1 MKLSPFLA
9 LTSLCLAFAF
19 PASDA
24 KAAQPQPTHLHTLV
38 TRLVKE
44 GSLAGAQLVVGR
56 ADTPLVAK
64 SFGVRDVVSRKPV
77 DDDTRFCI
85 GSCSKMFAGAVLV
98 SLASEGTVD
107 LDAPV
112 DRWLTGFSALKLT
125 AGTPAKRAPTLREL
139 LCHRGGIYTQ
149 RNRLTDKQTRWIRD
163 FKLTLTDAVNGI
175 TAEPLIAQPGRQF
188 AYSGAGYCVLG
199 RVAEIAAGKPF
210 DELLAIHVTRPLRLS
225 RTTYFPP
232 AADDNVATGHA
243 LIDGKL
249 ALVDQTPHR
258 LGKQHNLAL
267 IGGSLYAPAREA
279 AEFARMLLHKGKA
292 RDRTVLSPHEWKQMT
307 TPHSPRPGGGYGFGL
322 SVALDGKTN
331 RLQSASHAGAL
342 FGSYS
347 FIAVDY
353 QTRRFGVVNY
363 VGRRNAEIGSELL
376 KWVHS
381 AK

>member
-1 MKLSPFLA
+1 
-9 LTSLCLAFAF
+9 
-19 PASDA
+19 
-24 KAAQPQPTHLHTLV
+24 
-38 TRLVKE
+38 
-44 GSLAGAQLVVGR
+44 
-56 ADTPLVAK
+56 
-64 SFGVRDVVSRKPV
+64 PV

-112 DRWLTGFSALKLT
+112 NRWLTGFSAPKLT
-125 AGTPAKRAPTLREL
+125 AGTPASNAPAKRAPTLREL

-149 RNRLTDKQTRWIRD
+149 RNRMTDKQTRWIRD
-163 FKLTLTDAVNGI
+163 FKLTLTDSVNGI
-175 TAEPLIAQPGRQF
+175 AAEPLVAQPGEQF

-199 RVAEIAAGKPF
+199 RVAEIAADKPF
-210 DELLAIHVTRPLRLS
+210 DELLAIHVTRPLHLS

-232 AADDNVATGHA
+232 AGDDNVATGHA

-258 LGKQHNLAL
+258 LGKQHKLAL

-279 AEFARMLLHKGKA
+279 AEFARMLLHNGKA
-292 RDRTVLSPHEWKQMT
+292 GNHIVLSPHEWKQMT
-307 TPHSPRPGGGYGFGL
+307 TPHSPRPDGGYGFGL
-322 SVALDGKTN
+322 SLALDRKTN
-331 RLQSASHAGAL
+331 RLQSASHGGAL

-347 FIAVDY
+347 FIAVDFR
-353 QTRRFGVVNY
+353 TRRFAVVNY
-363 VGRRNAEIGSELL
+363 VGRRNAEIGSELQ